1 MHNLPFKRIIKQI
14 EVEVTDSGFR
24 SEVKN
29 LAFIFNDLIDWSDDK
44 IVTTAEGV
52 YIRFSDFQDDSF
64 YKNTGIKESTAEV
77 DLQKIT
83 ELTMASMDFDLTL
96 TTELAMKEY
105 LQACNNFKTILEIFR
120 ITSNNQCLRTKDF
133 KNEELIIYSNNKFIY
148 RASCD
153 KIRKIIIGKTQNVP

>member
-1 MHNLPFKRIIKQI
+1 
-14 EVEVTDSGFR
+14 
-24 SEVKN
+24 
-29 LAFIFNDLIDWSDDK
+29 
-44 IVTTAEGV
+44 
-52 YIRFSDFQDDSF
+52 
-64 YKNTGIKESTAEV
+64 
-77 DLQKIT
+77 
-83 ELTMASMDFDLTL
+83 MASLDFDLTL